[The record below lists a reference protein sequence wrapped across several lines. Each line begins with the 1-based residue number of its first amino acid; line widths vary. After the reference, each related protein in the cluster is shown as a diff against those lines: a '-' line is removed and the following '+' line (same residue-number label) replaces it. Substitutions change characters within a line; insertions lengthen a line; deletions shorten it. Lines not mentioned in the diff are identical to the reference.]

1 MAELIALK
9 AGLTLEDPPKPP
21 LPDRVVLVSG
31 RKILD
36 ICSASDI
43 PASARV
49 IDLGDATLLPGLID
63 AHVHLTLCG
72 CQTPRQ
78 TMMQED
84 RDTLL
89 LRAAE
94 NARTLLRAGITTA
107 RDCGDRDA
115 VTFALRA
122 AIESGVVAGP
132 HLLLC
137 GSPLTSPRG
146 HCYFMGGEV
155 EGVACIAR
163 AIRLRSQLGA
173 DFIKVMATG
182 GGLTPGTDSLSM
194 QFSAEEIGLIVAQ
207 AERYGLYVAA
217 HAHSAASIRTSIEA
231 GVRTIEHCSFA
242 EHRRVAADPDT
253 VRAMSDRNLVA
264 VPTNIPAA
272 LAIQNGRTLGL
283 AKEIEM
289 ASGDFLDGRRLAT
302 QQLIGAGVRVI
313 AGTDAGATG
322 VTFNA
327 LAGEIQIMQEAYGS
341 ALQAIASATALS
353 ADSLGLRGVGRIRP
367 GCEADLIAV
376 PGNPAE
382 DITLLS
388 QPIFVMSKGA
398 IVRSELG

>member
-9 AGLTLEDPPKPP
+9 AGLTLDDPPKPP
-21 LPDRVVLVSG
+21 LPLRAVLVSG

-36 ICSASDI
+36 ICGASDI

-49 IDLGDATLLPGLID
+49 VDLGDATLLPGLID

-72 CQTPRQ
+72 CPTPRQ
-78 TMMQED
+78 TMMRED

-94 NARTLLRAGITTA
+94 NARMLLLAGITTA

-115 VTFALRA
+115 VTFALRD

-132 HLLLC
+132 RLLLC

-155 EGVACIAR
+155 EGAASITR
-163 AIRLRSQLGA
+163 AIRTRAQLGA

-182 GGLTPGTDSLSM
+182 GGLTPGTDSLSL
-194 QFSAEEIGLIVAQ
+194 QFSADDIALIVAQ
-207 AERYGLYVAA
+207 ADRHGLYVAA
-217 HAHSAASIRTSIEA
+217 HAHSGASIRISVEA
-231 GVRTIEHCSFA
+231 GVRTIEHCSFVQ
-242 EHRRVAADPDT
+242 HGRVAADPEV
-253 VRAMSDRNLVA
+253 VRAMSARNVVA

-283 AKEIEM
+283 AKQVDM
-289 ASGDFLDGRRLAT
+289 ASGDFLEGRRMAT
-302 QQLIGAGVRVI
+302 QQLIAGGVRVI

-322 VTFNA
+322 VAFDA
-327 LAGEIQIMQEAYGS
+327 LAGEMELMREAYGS
-341 ALQAIASATALS
+341 ALQAIASATSLS
-353 ADSLGLRGVGRIRP
+353 ADSLGLSEVGRIRP
-367 GCEADLIAV
+367 GFDSDLIAV
-376 PGNPAE
+376 RGNPAHN
-382 DITLLS
+382 IALLRE
-388 QPIFVMSKGA
+388 PIFVMSKGT
-398 IVRSELG
+398 IVRSEVR

>member
-9 AGLTLEDPPKPP
+9 SGLTLEDPPNPP
-21 LPDRVVLVSG
+21 LPSRVVLVSG
-31 RKILD
+31 RKIQD

-72 CQTPRQ
+72 CQMPRQ
-78 TMMQED
+78 TMMQEG

-107 RDCGDRDA
+107 RDCGDRDG

-122 AIESGVVAGP
+122 AIENGVIAGP

-155 EGVACIAR
+155 EGAAGIAR
-163 AIRLRSQLGA
+163 AIRARAQLGG

-194 QFSAEEIGLIVAQ
+194 QFSAEEIGLIVSE
-207 AERYGLYVAA
+207 AERHGLYVAA
-217 HAHSAASIRTSIEA
+217 HAHSAESIRTSIAA
-231 GVRTIEHCSFA
+231 GVRTIEHCTFV
-242 EHRRVAADPDT
+242 EHRRVAADLDT
-253 VRAMSDRNLVA
+253 VRAMSARNAVA

-283 AKEIEM
+283 AKQIEM
-289 ASGDFLDGRRLAT
+289 ASDDFLYGRRIAT

-322 VTFNA
+322 VTFDA
-327 LAGEIQIMQEAYGS
+327 LAGEIEILQETSGS
-341 ALQAIASATALS
+341 ALQAIASATSLS
-353 ADSLGLRGVGRIRP
+353 ADSLGLSGVGRIRR
-367 GCEADLIAV
+367 GFESDLIAV
-376 PGNPAE
+376 SGNPAE
-382 DITLLS
+382 DVTVLRR
-388 QPIFVMSKGA
+388 PIFVMSKGA
-398 IVRSELG
+398 IVRSELA